1 MKRLRI
7 NVIISATLLTLV
19 VNPAFVSQNIPPSP
33 TTSIAPQVRLRL
45 IVTDKS
51 DHSIDEIRKEDIR
64 VFEEK
69 VEQTI
74 LSLDRD
80 QRPIDFGI
88 AIDSSGS
95 FKQLMAPALSAVQVI
110 IQRKRPTDEVFLERF
125 ISNDKMETVQEFTA
139 NEALLLAGLKKIRIE
154 GGQSAVIDALYIA
167 VDHTAKHQQN
177 DRRKAVILIS
187 DGEDRASYYKREDLL
202 KLLRLTNIQV
212 FVIGIVTLLE
222 ENAGL
227 QRPSQ
232 RERAEQ
238 FLRSVTE
245 ESGGRLFLPKN
256 TDDLSKAIDEIVHDL
271 DGQFVVG
278 YQSTDS
284 SRKADYRRVDVKII
298 EAPGKEK
305 AHVITPRGY
314 YAITPKSDS
323 KTNDKKSP

>member
-1 MKRLRI
+1 MNRSRI
-7 NVIISATLLTLV
+7 TVIISAALLTLV
-19 VNPAFVSQNIPPSP
+19 VNPSFFSQNIPPTP
-33 TTSIAPQVRLRL
+33 TSSIAPQVRLRL
-45 IVTDKS
+45 IVTDNS
-51 DHSIDEIRKEDIR
+51 DHSIDEIRKEDIK

-95 FKQLMAPALSAVQVI
+95 FKQLMAPALSAVQII
-110 IQRKRPTDEVFLERF
+110 IQRKRPADEVFIEGF
-125 ISNDKMETVQEFTA
+125 ISNDKIETMQEFTA
-139 NEALLLAGLKKIRIE
+139 TESLLLAGLKKIRIE

-167 VDHTAKHQQN
+167 VDHTAKHEQN
-177 DRRKAVILIS
+177 DHRKAVILIT
-187 DGEDRASYYKREDLL
+187 DGEDRASYYKREDLI

-212 FVIGIVTLLE
+212 FVIGIVTLLDD
-222 ENAGL
+222 NAGL

-238 FLRSVTE
+238 FLRSVAE

-256 TDDLSKAIDEIVHDL
+256 TDDLSKGIDEIVHDL
-271 DGQFVVG
+271 AGQFVVS
-278 YQSTDS
+278 YQPIDSGRKTDF
-284 SRKADYRRVDVKII
+284 RRVDVKIV
-298 EAPGKEK
+298 EAPGREK

-314 YAITPKSDS
+314 YSITPKSDS
-323 KTNDKKSP
+323 KIKR